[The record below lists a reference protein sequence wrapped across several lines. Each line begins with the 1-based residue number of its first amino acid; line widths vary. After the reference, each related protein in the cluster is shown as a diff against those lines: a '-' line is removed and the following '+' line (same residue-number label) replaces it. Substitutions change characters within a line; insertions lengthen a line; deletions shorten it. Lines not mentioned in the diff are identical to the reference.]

1 MQDERGVGQGRQQQQ
16 GQRGEGELA
25 RGQGPVEPECL
36 AIHGAKGVR
45 SIGSGD
51 IGVHSPPMA
60 ETTTDDQAI
69 ATDELVRLREENLR
83 LRDLLISKDAELGA
97 LRGQV
102 LALEAGTARLL
113 NLVGRIR
120 SLLPGPLVKALT
132 SVLRR
137 LLPRG

>member
-1 MQDERGVGQGRQQQQ
+1 
-16 GQRGEGELA
+16 
-25 RGQGPVEPECL
+25 
-36 AIHGAKGVR
+36 
-45 SIGSGD
+45 
-51 IGVHSPPMA
+51 MA
-60 ETTTDDQAI
+60 ETTTGDRTVTD
-69 ATDELVRLREENLR
+69 DELAQLREENLR

-120 SLLPGPLVKALT
+120 ALLPGPLAKALA